1 MLFILNGRHEDFVAT
16 HLDESE
22 GRIEEETTV
31 RTGVAGRL

>member
-1 MLFILNGRHEDFVAT
+1 MVIMRTFVAT

-22 GRIEEETTV
+22 SRIEEETTV